1 MPSPI
6 GFISPKSPFFL
17 VQFSNNFQILPTLT
31 ANVNFNL
38 MSRGDMQNVALT
50 EPGYVLDI
58 GATKTFLN
66 DRLSVQVTGHN
77 LLNSQE
83 HYKLRYGLRT
93 MCQTQRRDARE
104 VEFTVRYKFNAAQSK
119 YKGTGA
125 GASEKERLGN

>member
-1 MPSPI
+1 M
-6 GFISPKSPFFL
+6 F
-17 VQFSNNFQILPTLT
+17 NFT
-31 ANVNFNL
+31 
-38 MSRGDMQNVALT
+38 SRGDMENVT
-50 EPGYVLDI
+50 ISEPLYLLDI

-66 DRLSVQVTGHN
+66 DRLSIKVTGHN

-125 GASEKERLGN
+125 GASEKERL